1 MKLKIIDN
9 FLNIDDLKTLQNF
22 FFNDVVDKNN
32 IKIKNISD
40 PKIINKL
47 NSSYHDQVIN
57 ILNELCPEKAELYDY
72 TQYVIVETGL
82 DFKFPIHDDDPNKIL
97 SGVVYLSPKK
107 NIGTMFYENKKGD
120 MPNIIDWKIN
130 RAIFFS
136 RKERQT
142 CHYYKGDGKQNRL
155 ALVYNLMTKNIKK
168 VYEVENKNYYMGI
181 LRWKLNSH
189 LYRYF
194 KFII

>member
-142 CHYYKGDGKQNRL
+142 WHSYKGDGKQNRL

-181 LRWKLNSH
+181 LICKLNSH

>member
-9 FLNIDDLKTLQNF
+9 FLNIDDLKTLQKF
-22 FFNDVVDKNN
+22 FFNDVVDKNS

-57 ILNELCPEKAELYDY
+57 ILNELCPEKVKLYDY

-120 MPNIIDWKIN
+120 KPNVIDWKIN

-142 CHYYKGDGKQNRL
+142 WHSYKGDGKQNRL

>member
-22 FFNDVVDKNN
+22 FFNDDVDKDS

-57 ILNELCPEKAELYDY
+57 ILNELCPEKVKLYDY

-120 MPNIIDWKIN
+120 KPNVIDWKIN

-136 RKERQT
+136 RKERET
-142 CHYYKGDGKQNRL
+142 WHSYKGDGKQNRL